1 MNSPAPMMW
10 RRIMAAAW
18 RIALV
23 IIILWGCLVG
33 SAAILPAAPPSEPRA
48 LLLRIAAGIA
58 ISAVTLILT
67 ALLIRYADHRRL
79 SDAGITDIRTGWRLA
94 LGGAALWLIPAAITF
109 AVLAL
114 LGAPLTIT
122 VSVGELV
129 GTVLLLFIA
138 VLVSEAIPEE
148 VAFRGYITTVL
159 STVQSRWWVII
170 TQVILFTL
178 FAGVLRQEWNPVDLS
193 LFLTMGIGFGY
204 LRMITGS
211 LWMPL
216 GFHVA
221 FQTGAQLV
229 LTHEAVAFAGGA
241 GVAMLALGVIPF
253 TVAGILITT
262 WLPRQRQKM

>member
-1 MNSPAPMMW
+1 M
-10 RRIMAAAW
+10 
-18 RIALV
+18 
-23 IIILWGCLVG
+23 
-33 SAAILPAAPPSEPRA
+33 
-48 LLLRIAAGIA
+48 
-58 ISAVTLILT
+58 
-67 ALLIRYADHRRL
+67 
-79 SDAGITDIRTGWRLA
+79 
-94 LGGAALWLIPAAITF
+94 
-109 AVLAL
+109 
-114 LGAPLTIT
+114 TIT

-148 VAFRGYITTVL
+148 VAFRGYITTV
-159 STVQSRWWVII
+159 QSRWWVII

-193 LFLTMGIGFGY
+193 PFLTMGIGFGY

-211 LWMPL
+211 LWMSL

-241 GVAMLALGVIPF
+241 GVAMLVLGVIPF

-262 WLPRQRQKM
+262 WLPRQRQKL